1 MSPRTG
7 NHLGVGAPSGT
18 FRAKD
23 GYLNIAAHFDAQW
36 ERLCRALGLD
46 ELLREPALATI
57 PGRMA
62 ARDRLTGL
70 ITQRLQTHTVGEWV
84 EVLNDAGVPCGPILR
99 MDEVFADP
107 QVCHREMELRMEHPK
122 AGTVRM
128 LGFPV
133 KFSRGSGALRRPAP
147 LLGEHTEEI
156 LREASYGP
164 EEIAGLRA
172 RGVI

>member
-18 FRAKD
+18 LRAKD

-36 ERLCRALGLD
+36 ERLCQALGLE
-46 ELLREPALATI
+46 ELLREPALATV
-57 PGRMA
+57 PGRMG
-62 ARDRLTGL
+62 ARERLEA
-70 ITQRLQTHTVGEWV
+70 RTVAEWI
-84 EVLNDAGVPCGPILR
+84 ETLNGAGVPCGPVLR
-99 MDEVFADP
+99 SDEVFADP
-107 QVCHREMELRMEHPK
+107 QVRYRGMELQMEHPK

-133 KFSRGSGALRRPAP
+133 KFRRRTGALRRPAP

-156 LREASYGP
+156 LREAGYGP
-164 EEIAGLRA
+164 GEIADLRA

>member
-1 MSPRTG
+1 M
-7 NHLGVGAPSGT
+7 GAPSGT

-46 ELLREPALATI
+46 ELVREPALATI
-57 PGRMA
+57 PGRKA
-62 ARDRLTGL
+62 ASDRLTGL
-70 ITQRLQTHTVGEWV
+70 ITERLQARRVAEWT
-84 EVLNDAGVPCGPILR
+84 EILNGAGVPCGPILR

-107 QVCHREMELRMEHPK
+107 QVRHREIELHMEHPK

-133 KFSRGSGALRRPAP
+133 KFSRGRVVSYFALVPAS
-147 LLGEHTEEI
+147 
-156 LREASYGP
+156 R
-164 EEIAGLRA
+164 
-172 RGVI
+172 